1 MTIGCCADALPTAS
15 IAAAASASEYASFID
30 ASDENRQYVEFV
42 FELGA
47 QFSRA
52 LRSLVNRLPTN
63 KGGRNKATVGG
74 DRRGTHARQRDA
86 SRHTVPSAASTCCTP
101 GQPPRAFAGS
111 RLIFDIDT
119 DP

>member
-52 LRSLVNRLPTN
+52 LWPLVNRLPTN

-74 DRRGTHARQRDA
+74 GRRVTHVNAMHRTTPCRQRRQRVARQVSRHAR
-86 SRHTVPSAASTCCTP
+86 SPAA
-101 GQPPRAFAGS
+101 A
-111 RLIFDIDT
+111 
-119 DP
+119 